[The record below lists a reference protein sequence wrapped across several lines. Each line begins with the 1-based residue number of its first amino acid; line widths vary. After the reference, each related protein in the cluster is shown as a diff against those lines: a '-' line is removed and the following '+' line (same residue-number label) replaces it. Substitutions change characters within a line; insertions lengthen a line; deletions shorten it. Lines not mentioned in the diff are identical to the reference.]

1 MLGVHE
7 GADATLLL
15 GFRHDLERQRGFA
28 GRFGAVD
35 LDHAPA
41 RQTADA
47 QGNIQTEGAGGNGL
61 HVHVA
66 VVGAQPHDRALAEVL
81 VDLGKRSFQRLLL
94 VHDVPFDHPELWS
107 GHKNLLIP

>member
-1 MLGVHE
+1 MVLPDE
-7 GADATLLL
+7 
-15 GFRHDLERQRGFA
+15 
-28 GRFGAVD
+28 FGAVNF
-35 LDHAPA
+35 DHAPA

-47 QGNIQTEGAGGNGL
+47 ERDIETERARRDRL

-81 VDLGKRSFQRLLL
+81 VDLGKRGFQRLLL
-94 VHDVPFDHPELWS
+94 IHDVPFDHPELWS